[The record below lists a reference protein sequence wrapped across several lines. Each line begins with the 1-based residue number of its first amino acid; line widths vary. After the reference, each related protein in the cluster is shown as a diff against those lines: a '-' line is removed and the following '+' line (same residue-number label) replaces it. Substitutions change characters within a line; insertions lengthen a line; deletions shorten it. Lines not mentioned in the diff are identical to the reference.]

1 MNTDRLVAAY
11 DDLLTAAALL
21 DPASLAATQRDE
33 AEWLIAHLILSDPI
47 LIAGTD
53 HLLAGADTVVVDNR
67 HATDDDAIT
76 AVLASLSHH
85 DRIEAIK
92 HNGGE
97 LIDRHRRIPETAGT
111 AMVRLVLHDRHGQLT
126 HQGTTTWAELL
137 TARADQ
143 HLLGHARTLRRIA
156 DPRS

>member
-21 DPASLAATQRDE
+21 DPTILAASQQDE

-47 LIAGTD
+47 LIAAAD
-53 HLLAGADTVVVDNR
+53 HLLKGADTVVVDNR
-67 HATDDDAIT
+67 HAMDDDAVT
-76 AVLASLSHH
+76 TVLTSLSHH
-85 DRIEAIK
+85 DRIQAIK
-92 HNGGE
+92 HNASD
-97 LIDRHRRIPETAGT
+97 LIDRHRRIPDTAGT
-111 AMVRLVLHDRHGQLT
+111 TTVRLLLHDRHGQLT

-137 TARADQ
+137 TARANQ
-143 HLLGHARTLRRIA
+143 HLPGHARTLRRIA

>member
-21 DPASLAATQRDE
+21 DPTSLAASQQDE
-33 AEWLIAHLILSDPI
+33 AEWIIAHLILSDPI
-47 LIAGTD
+47 LIAAAD
-53 HLLAGADTVVVDNR
+53 HVLAGADTVVVDNR
-67 HATDDDAIT
+67 HAIDNDAIA
-76 AVLASLSHH
+76 AVLASLSHN
-85 DRIEAIK
+85 DRIQAIN
-92 HNGGE
+92 HNARK
-97 LIDRHRRIPETAGT
+97 LIDRHRRIPDTAAAT
-111 AMVRLVLHDRHGQLT
+111 TVQLLLHDRYGQLT

-143 HLLGHARTLRRIA
+143 HLPGHAHSLRRIA